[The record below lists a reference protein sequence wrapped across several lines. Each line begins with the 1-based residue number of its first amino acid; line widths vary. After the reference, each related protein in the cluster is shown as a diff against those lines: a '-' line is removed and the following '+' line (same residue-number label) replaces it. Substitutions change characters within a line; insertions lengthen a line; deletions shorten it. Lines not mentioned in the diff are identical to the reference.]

1 MNPDKNKEFEN
12 NMNQLIRIL
21 KKLLKNIP
29 GQAPF
34 SNFQNPSASGEGSVH
49 LNLCFF
55 SFFPLSP
62 EELDEFEEAW
72 EQAYYQDDKGEE
84 LSAEL
89 TPSDVEFLRRHGMRF

>member
-12 NMNQLIRIL
+12 NMNQLVRIL

-34 SNFQNPSASGEGSVH
+34 PNFQAPSGDGSVH

-55 SFFPLSP
+55 SFFPISA

-72 EQAYYQDDKGEE
+72 EQAYYPDEKGED
-84 LSAEL
+84 LSPEL
-89 TPSDVEFLRRHGMRF
+89 TPSDVEFLRRHGIRF